1 MVEEH
6 SNPPPDENAPR
17 MTFFRILCIA
27 SFLGSGW
34 GFISALFCGIFFNS
48 LGPAIQNSPFTLPAE
63 VTAMLPLLLAA
74 GPWFFLTT
82 AVFSG
87 LSLAGSIKMW
97 SLQKTG
103 FHIYAVSQ
111 ILLLIVPLIFMH
123 GSVEMLPQAMFSG
136 IFIFAYASNLK
147 YMH

>member
-6 SNPPPDENAPR
+6 SDPTPEDNAPR
-17 MTFFRILCIA
+17 LTFFRILCIA

-34 GFISALFCGIFFNS
+34 GFISAFICGIFFDS
-48 LGPAIQNSPFTLPAE
+48 LGPAIKSSPINLPAE
-63 VTAMLPLLLAA
+63 VIAILPVLLAA

-82 AVFSG
+82 ALFSG